1 MVDRVYDFCEHV
13 FYLFLFFLMAIV
25 CHNMTK
31 MARKKVEWMDTEGR
45 KNGRNKTNVDQTPP
59 KIAKKWGKANE
70 TRIED

>member
-1 MVDRVYDFCEHV
+1 
-13 FYLFLFFLMAIV
+13 MAIV